1 MPKPPTDRASDRV
14 PDLADSRRLLV
25 RMWHDYL
32 RPHLGLMIVTFVL
45 MAIDG
50 STLGF
55 MSWQVRP
62 LFDDVF
68 ASGETGDLL
77 RAGLIIVGL
86 FTLRALTSVASK
98 ATLTV
103 VSQRVAAAMQLDLL
117 SHALKL
123 DGHFFQVNSPG
134 MLMEKVRG
142 DTLAV
147 QDIWTL
153 LVMNFGR
160 EAVSLVA
167 LLYVAV
173 RIDPVWTLATLVGVP
188 LLVLPTA
195 VIQRYVRR
203 KSRQIR
209 EQAGQRSTRLDEIFH
224 GIQAVKLNR
233 IESYQVG
240 RFRAILARINRA
252 ELKSSLGRASLPALI
267 DIVTGLGFLA
277 VLLIAG
283 SDVASGERTTGEFM
297 AFFTAMGLTFQ
308 PIRRLGDLSGKW
320 QVASASLERIYELK
334 DTQPAQRRPAQSKA
348 RPEPG
353 APRISFE
360 GVRFSYGDAP
370 VLSDLSFVAEAGKTT
385 ALVGASGAGKTTVFH
400 LLTGLMDPDA
410 GAIRIG
416 GVATGDMSLDDQRRL
431 FAAVSQ
437 ESALFDETLRENVV
451 LGRTDVAPERL
462 EMALRAAHV
471 ADFAAGL
478 PQGLDTP
485 VGPRGSGLSGGQRQ
499 RVAIARALVR
509 DAPVLLLDE
518 PTSALDA
525 ESEAIISGALAT
537 LQAGRTTLV
546 IAHRLA
552 TVRDADK
559 IVVLDRG
566 RVAEEGTHDDLLLRG
581 GLYARLH
588 ALQFRE

>member
-1 MPKPPTDRASDRV
+1 
-14 PDLADSRRLLV
+14 
-25 RMWHDYL
+25 MWGDYL
-32 RPHLGLMIVTFVL
+32 RPHLWMMLLSLAL

-62 LFDDVF
+62 LFDKVF
-68 ASGETGDLL
+68 ASGTQADLW

-86 FTLRALTSVASK
+86 FTLRAVTSVASK

-103 VSQRVAAAMQLDLL
+103 VSQKVAASMQTDLL

-123 DGHFFQVNSPG
+123 DGHFYQVNSPG

-153 LVMNFGR
+153 LVMNIGR
-160 EAVSLVA
+160 EAVSLVG
-167 LLYVAV
+167 LLYVAL
-173 RIDPVWTLATLVGVP
+173 RIDPIWTLATLVGVP
-188 LLVLPTA
+188 LLILPTV

-203 KSRQIR
+203 KARQIR
-209 EQAGQRSTRLDEIFH
+209 EQAGHRSTRLDEIFH

-233 IESYQVG
+233 IEDYQVS
-240 RFRAILARINRA
+240 RFRSILTRINRA
-252 ELKSSLGRASLPALI
+252 ELKSSVSRAGLPAMI
-267 DIVTGLGFLA
+267 DIVTGIGFLA

-283 SDVASGERTTGEFM
+283 SDVASGQRTTGEFM

-320 QVASASLERIYELK
+320 QVAAASLERIYELK
-334 DTQPAQRRPAQSKA
+334 DTQPAQVRPAVAKVLPA
-348 RPEPG
+348 PG
-353 APRISFE
+353 APHIAFE
-360 GVRFSYGDAP
+360 EVRFAYGDAP
-370 VLSDLSFVAEAGKTT
+370 VLAGLSFTAEPGKTT

-400 LLTGLMDPDA
+400 LLIGLMDPDA
-410 GAIRIG
+410 GTIRIG
-416 GVATGDMSLDDQRRL
+416 GVATDDLPLDVQRGM

-437 ESALFDETLRENVV
+437 ESALFDETLRENVI
-451 LGRTDVAPERL
+451 LGRTDLPEGRL
-462 EMALRAAHV
+462 EMALQAAHV
-471 ADFAAGL
+471 AEFAAAL
-478 PQGLDTP
+478 PQGVNTP

-525 ESEAIISGALAT
+525 QSEAIISEALAT
-537 LQAGRTTLV
+537 LSAGRTTLV

-559 IVVLDRG
+559 IVVLDHG
-566 RVAEEGTHDDLLLRG
+566 RVAEEGTHDELLLRG

-588 ALQFRE
+588 ALQFRD

>member
-1 MPKPPTDRASDRV
+1 
-14 PDLADSRRLLV
+14 
-25 RMWHDYL
+25 MWGDYL
-32 RPHLGLMIVTFVL
+32 RPHLWMMLLALAL

-68 ASGETGDLL
+68 ASGSQGDLW

-86 FTLRALTSVASK
+86 FTLRAVTSVASK

-103 VSQRVAAAMQLDLL
+103 VSQKVAASMQTDLL
-117 SHALKL
+117 SHALTL
-123 DGHFFQVNSPG
+123 DGHFYQVNSPG

-153 LVMNFGR
+153 LVMNIGR
-160 EAVSLVA
+160 EAVSLVV
-167 LLYVAV
+167 LLFVAI

-188 LLVLPTA
+188 LLILPTV

-203 KSRQIR
+203 KARLIR
-209 EQAGQRSTRLDEIFH
+209 EQAGHRSTRLDEIFH

-233 IESYQVG
+233 MEDYQVG
-240 RFRAILARINRA
+240 RFRAILTRINRA
-252 ELKSSLGRASLPALI
+252 ELKSSVSRAGLPAMI
-267 DIVTGLGFLA
+267 DIVTGFGFLA

-283 SDVASGERTTGEFM
+283 SDVASGSRTTGEFM

-320 QVASASLERIYELK
+320 QVAAASLERIYELK
-334 DTQPAQRRPAQSKA
+334 DTQPAQVRPAVAKA
-348 RPEPG
+348 LPAPG
-353 APRISFE
+353 APAIDFQE
-360 GVRFSYGDAP
+360 VCFAYGEAP
-370 VLSDLSFVAEAGKTT
+370 VLAGLSFTAEAGKTT

-410 GAIRIG
+410 GTIRIG
-416 GVATGDMSLDDQRRL
+416 GVATADLPLDVQRSL

-451 LGRTDVAPERL
+451 LGRTDLPEGRL
-462 EMALRAAHV
+462 EAALKAAHV
-471 ADFAAGL
+471 ADFAAVL
-478 PQGLDTP
+478 PQGVDTP

-525 ESEAIISGALAT
+525 ESEAIISGALAA
-537 LQAGRTTLV
+537 LSAGRTTLV

-566 RVAEEGTHDDLLLRG
+566 RVAEEGTHDELLLRG

-588 ALQFRE
+588 ALQFRD